1 MKLKKTISAIL
12 AAAMTVSAAAIPVFA
27 NEEET
32 AVYLDTTKTFE
43 ERAADLVS
51 RMTLEEKVAQLSYS
65 APAIDRLGVKK
76 YNYWMEC
83 LHGVAR
89 QGKATNYPASLSLSN
104 TWNRELI
111 HTIADETSTEARAK
125 NNRYNLSYYTP
136 TINMARDPRW
146 GRNEE
151 TYGEDPYLTGQLGAA
166 FVKGMQGDDEK
177 YTKIIATIKHFAA
190 NNNEKNRRG

>member
-1 MKLKKTISAIL
+1 MKLKKTISAML

-166 FVKGMQGDDEK
+166 FVKGMQGDD
-177 YTKIIATIKHFAA
+177 
-190 NNNEKNRRG
+190 